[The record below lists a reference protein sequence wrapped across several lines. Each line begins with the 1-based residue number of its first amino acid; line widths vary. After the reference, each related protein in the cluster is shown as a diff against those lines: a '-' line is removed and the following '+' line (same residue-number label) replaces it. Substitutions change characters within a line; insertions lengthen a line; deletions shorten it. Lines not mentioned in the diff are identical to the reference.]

1 MATSHP
7 YISGAGNITQ
17 MITQLRKNFPS
28 TVNSDL
34 LKKFQLAPNNESYVI
49 NALHFIGVIDEEG
62 KKTER
67 GVEVFS
73 HHADEDFSADFK
85 KLIETAYADLKDVY
99 GDEMW
104 SLDRGKLVG
113 YFRKADKTSAAIGAR
128 QAAVFSTFAALSGHG
143 EIDKPK
149 APGKN
154 KPKAAAAA
162 KVRPAKVSTPESL
175 GKPAEENPNARA
187 GKNQGMAL
195 TVRVEINLPAG
206 GTKEDY
212 DNIFK
217 SIRENL
223 LNE

>member
-7 YISGAGNITQ
+7 YISGAGNIAQ
-17 MITQLRKNFPS
+17 MITQLRKNFPN

-34 LKKFQLAPNNESYVI
+34 LKKLQLASNNESYVI

-73 HHADEDFSADFK
+73 HHADEDFAADFK
-85 KLIETAYADLKDVY
+85 KLVETAYADLKDVY

-104 SLDRGKLVG
+104 TLDRDKLVG

-143 EIDKPK
+143 EVEKPK
-149 APGKN
+149 VPGKN

-162 KVRPAKVSTPESL
+162 KVKPVKAKVFQIHAE
-175 GKPAEENPNARA
+175 PAEEPPTKL
-187 GKNQGMAL
+187 GKNQAVAL

-217 SIRENL
+217 SIRANL